1 MSEAVDGTVA
11 FTTPV
16 VLAFPNL
23 FEAKKF
29 KGKGGKEQ
37 GEPKFG
43 ASFTL
48 DPESPDTKSLKSKA
62 MQVAKAKWPGRD
74 VAAESR
80 PRVVTDEQGVSMTLP
95 AKFAFPFKS
104 GDKLCAERVAKLAK
118 EGKQDDGKGDFQ
130 KGKIVIKVSSKF
142 QPRLA
147 VIAGGKIVDLDT
159 PELITL
165 HRGKFFFGA
174 EVLLQVNVVGYDK
187 VGDGG
192 TDGVTIYPNLILAT
206 GKGTRLSGGASAAE
220 VFKGYVGNISAEDPG
235 SNADMEDDMIPL

>member
-1 MSEAVDGTVA
+1 MSERIDGTIA
-11 FTTPV
+11 LTTPV

-43 ASFTL
+43 ASFAL
-48 DPESPDTKSLKSKA
+48 EPEHADTTAIKA
-62 MQVAKAKWPGRD
+62 LAMRVAKAKWPGRD

-80 PRVVTDEQGVSMTLP
+80 PRKVKDEDGNESVLP
-95 AKFAFPFKS
+95 ARFAFPFKS
-104 GDKLCAERVAKLAK
+104 GDKLCMGRVAKLVEK
-118 EGKQDDGKGDFQ
+118 GKADDGKGDFQ
-130 KGKIVIKVSSKF
+130 KGKVMIKVSSKF

-165 HRGKFFFGA
+165 HKGKFFFGA
-174 EVLLQVNVVGYDK
+174 EVLLQVNVVAYDK
-187 VGDGG
+187 VGETGS
-192 TDGVTIYPNLILAT
+192 DGVTIYPNLILAT
-206 GKGTRLSGGASAAE
+206 GKGTRLNGGTSAAE
-220 VFKGYVGNISAEDPG
+220 VFKGYAGHVSAEDPG
-235 SNADMEDDMIPL
+235 NNADMDDDIPF

>member
-1 MSEAVDGTVA
+1 MSEKVDGTIA
-11 FTTPV
+11 LTTPV
-16 VLAFPNL
+16 ILAFPNL

-43 ASFTL
+43 ASFAL
-48 DPESPDTKSLKSKA
+48 DPAHADTTTLKSLA
-62 MQVAKAKWPGRD
+62 MRVAKAKWPGRD

-80 PRVVTDEQGVSMTLP
+80 ARKVMDGDQEVILP
-95 AKFAFPFKS
+95 SKFTFPFKS

-118 EGKQDDGKGDFQ
+118 DGKPDDGKGDFQ
-130 KGKIVIKVSSKF
+130 IGKVMIKVSSKF

-147 VIAGGKIVDLDT
+147 VIANGKIVDLDT

-165 HRGKFFFGA
+165 HKGKFFFGA
-174 EVLLQVNVVGYDK
+174 EVLLQLNVVGYDK

-220 VFKGYVGNISAEDPG
+220 VFKGYVGSVSADDPG
-235 SNADMEDDMIPL
+235 SNDLMDDSSF